1 MSGFPSSSFPSSS
14 SSSSSSS
21 SLSPFGTQNDW
32 CTWTA
37 NDYSERI
44 LHYLNA
50 KMTQNNR
57 NIRCKEEFDSL
68 VRPMLRDDALMD
80 DFYIFV
86 VPPISLAEYIKRLIQ
101 YTRISISPVN
111 LAIALFYME
120 RLERSQMIDVNP
132 FSIFRLLSTAY
143 LIAFKTTEDPPVMKN
158 GEYSRIAG
166 TEQRTLF
173 LCFLYLSILSSSSIS
188 FIRLF
193 LILLFFLNTTSIL
206 LLFPLFFFL
215 LINLTLFHKS
225 YV

>member
-1 MSGFPSSSFPSSS
+1 MTSFPSSS
-14 SSSSSSS
+14 SKTDTSI
-21 SLSPFGTQNDW
+21 LPFGTPSDW
-32 CTWTA
+32 ATW
-37 NDYSERI
+37 NGVEIGDRM

-57 NIRCKEEFDSL
+57 NIRCQEEFDSI
-68 VRPMLRDDALMD
+68 VRPLLRDDTMMD

-143 LIAFKTTEDPPVMKN
+143 LIAFKATEDPPVMRN

-166 TEQRTLF
+166 TVIF
-173 LCFLYLSILSSSSIS
+173 CFL
-188 FIRLF
+188 
-193 LILLFFLNTTSIL
+193 
-206 LLFPLFFFL
+206 
-215 LINLTLFHKS
+215 
-225 YV
+225 